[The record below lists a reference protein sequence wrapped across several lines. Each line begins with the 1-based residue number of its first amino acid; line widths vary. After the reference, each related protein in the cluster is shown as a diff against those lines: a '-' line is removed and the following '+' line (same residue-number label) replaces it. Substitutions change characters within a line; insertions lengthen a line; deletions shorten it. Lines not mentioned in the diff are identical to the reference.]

1 MDKKFI
7 LTDILPKEKREKLI
21 EDCKPYLKRLSGGRP
36 AYQSDDPI
44 RNYPPFF
51 DIHRIADCLALQF
64 LQKDLIYDK

>member
-51 DIHRIADCLALQF
+51 DIHRIFPPKNLPF
-64 LQKDLIYDK
+64 FPGVSP